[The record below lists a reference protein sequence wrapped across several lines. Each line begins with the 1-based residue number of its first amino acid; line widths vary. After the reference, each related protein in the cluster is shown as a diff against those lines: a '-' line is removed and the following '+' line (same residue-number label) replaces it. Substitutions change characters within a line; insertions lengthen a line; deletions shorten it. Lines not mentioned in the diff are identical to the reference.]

1 MAFLLP
7 LVVNKL
13 KSLTKRDAEAI
24 EKAVYL
30 AIDHDTNLVIAI
42 RSEEIKTNKHCM
54 DTIWETVQAFLGTVY
69 VIQLQAS
76 YAKNKPLFDC
86 NVVFQDLCG
95 YDIFS
100 EPGIDTICIQEKSD
114 LLTFQYNQK
123 TVLLEMSASKEIK
136 EFVVQEHTGPIEPLA
151 FQRVAVGGTFDH
163 LHAGHRILLTMT
175 AILAQSSMVV
185 GVTDDCMLTKKA
197 HKELIAPTSQ
207 RVEYVKNYM
216 QAVKRGIDYYI
227 VPITDPFGPT
237 ATDPTID
244 ALVVSKET
252 LKGGDLVNNERA
264 MRGLPPLELRIIDVI
279 SSNNSSVQGQDMGLL
294 KISSSWIR
302 EYIAKQRAG

>member
-1 MAFLLP
+1 MTFLLP

-24 EKAVYL
+24 EKSVNL
-30 AIDHDTNLVIAI
+30 AIEHGTNLVVAI
-42 RSEEIKTNKHCM
+42 QSEEIRANKHCM
-54 DTIWETVQAFLGTVY
+54 DAIWETVQAFLGTVY

-76 YAKNKPLFDC
+76 YAKGKPLFDC
-86 NVVFQDLCG
+86 NVVFQDICG
-95 YDIFS
+95 YNILS
-100 EPGIDTICIQEKSD
+100 EPWINTICIQQKSD
-114 LLTFQYNQK
+114 IHSNHQTILLQ
-123 TVLLEMSASKEIK
+123 LDASKEVK
-136 EFVVQEHTGPIEPLA
+136 GFVVKEHTGPIEPIA

-175 AILAQSSMVV
+175 AILAQTSMVV

-216 QAVKRGIDYYI
+216 QTVKRDIDYHI

-252 LKGGDLVNNERA
+252 LKGGDLVNNERE

-279 SSNNSSVQGQDMGLL
+279 SSDNASVQEQDMSGI

-302 EYIAKQRAG
+302 QYIAGQRAA